1 MGGRGRGTHLGC
13 VCFVVQ
19 VFNYFAMQKL
29 KSHAVQSTETTKQRV
44 RENEK
49 KKREGGG
56 WEASVN
62 DSGHCGHCWCRYSN
76 C

>member
-1 MGGRGRGTHLGC
+1 MRGRGRGTHLGC

-29 KSHAVQSTETTKQRV
+29 KSHAVQSTETTKERV

-49 KKREGGG
+49 KKRE
-56 WEASVN
+56 WEAV
-62 DSGHCGHCWCRYSN
+62 GKPV
-76 C
+76 